1 MRESRWYF
9 PLPPPPLIS
18 PRYWQ
23 LIIKW
28 SIIRSIYSWRVPG
41 GGWWAI
47 PRNENRRMYVTV
59 CHGIMI
65 HVQQKWT
72 QVNLCQYGEGIR
84 APVGQIG
91 VMSIEGLGD
100 VERSISLDCIVIGVP
115 SLEPSE
121 KFEYISKEYIPE
133 IPLKDGYMW
142 PSWRFGTII
151 LSFTSLSSSISGHRL
166 VISDLFIIS
175 FSISIK
181 VWLLDL
187 SHRHSSR
194 CS

>member
-1 MRESRWYF
+1 
-9 PLPPPPLIS
+9 
-18 PRYWQ
+18 
-23 LIIKW
+23 
-28 SIIRSIYSWRVPG
+28 
-41 GGWWAI
+41 
-47 PRNENRRMYVTV
+47 MYVTV

-72 QVNLCQYGEGIR
+72 QVNLCQHGEGIR

-133 IPLKDGYMW
+133 IPLKDGYM
-142 PSWRFGTII
+142 
-151 LSFTSLSSSISGHRL
+151 
-166 VISDLFIIS
+166 
-175 FSISIK
+175 
-181 VWLLDL
+181 
-187 SHRHSSR
+187 
-194 CS
+194 